1 MAQRSGS
8 QGACIAHRC
17 ERQSACMAFKC
28 ASRSACMAH
37 ACPDKYG
44 IRIGCLTPAFWEAH
58 KWAEML
64 HHPCFL
70 GDPQQRGHSQS
81 KMNRNKNFPMASLAL
96 RAVLQIASS
105 GGLNPGYRNRRGTAL
120 PTRVWPISDI
130 PLHRGGIDIWSN
142 LVFIHHWVL
151 LKKLSSLSIDT
162 WGENPFFHS
171 TKSSKNSLGRLWRPW
186 SSTSGPKPS
195 REGEGGES
203 A

>member
-1 MAQRSGS
+1 MAHRCKSHSACMAQRSGS

-17 ERQSACMAFKC
+17 ERQSACMVFRC

-44 IRIGCLTPAFWEAH
+44 IRTKGT
-58 KWAEML
+58 
-64 HHPCFL
+64 
-70 GDPQQRGHSQS
+70 QS
-81 KMNRNKNFPMASLAL
+81 KQKKRQNKQKQKFSHDILGPACSL
-96 RAVLQIASS
+96 VDCLQW
-105 GGLNPGYRNRRGTAL
+105 GLNPGGCNCRGTAL
-120 PTRVWPISDI
+120 PTRVWPFCDV

-151 LKKLSSLSIDT
+151 LKKPSILSIDT

-171 TKSSKNSLGRLWRPW
+171 TKSSKYALGRLWRPW
-186 SSTSGPKPS
+186 SGTSGPIS
-195 REGEGGES
+195 REGEGGGGGES